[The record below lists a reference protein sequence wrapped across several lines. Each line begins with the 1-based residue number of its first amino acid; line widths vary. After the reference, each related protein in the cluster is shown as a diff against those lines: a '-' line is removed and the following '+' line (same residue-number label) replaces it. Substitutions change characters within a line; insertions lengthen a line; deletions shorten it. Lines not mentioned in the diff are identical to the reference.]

1 MLDSQDVTGFG
12 LKLFV
17 NTNNRR
23 CTVTANLQ
31 NKLSAESSKNLV
43 ACLHVQ
49 LARRDHTAKLFMK
62 ILYWII
68 KENVALEKWNSLKGE
83 KCF

>member
-1 MLDSQDVTGFG
+1 MLGSQDVTGFG

-23 CTVTANLQ
+23 STGTANLQ
-31 NKLSAESSKNLV
+31 NKLSARGVQQKPGGMF
-43 ACLHVQ
+43 HVQ
-49 LARRDHTAKLFMK
+49 LARHDDTAKLFMK

-68 KENVALEKWNSLKGE
+68 KGE
-83 KCF
+83 CCVGEVELFER